1 MDIILI
7 RHARPAMAAGLCY
20 GRTDLPL
27 DEPMDPDAASIA
39 DKLAAH
45 PPQRLLASPLQR
57 SVLTAQALARA
68 TRLPMPELDA
78 RLVELDFGA
87 WEGCPWD
94 DIPRAELDRW
104 ARDVLHGNPHGGG
117 AEHDPQHH
125 RQGRLQLAVVLAQP
139 VR

>member
-57 SVLTAQALARA
+57 SVLTAQRWRGRRA
-68 TRLPMPELDA
+68 CRCPSWMP
-78 RLVELDFGA
+78 A
-87 WEGCPWD
+87 W
-94 DIPRAELDRW
+94 
-104 ARDVLHGNPHGGG
+104 
-117 AEHDPQHH
+117 
-125 RQGRLQLAVVLAQP
+125 
-139 VR
+139 

>member
-68 TRLPMPELDA
+68 TRLP
-78 RLVELDFGA
+78 
-87 WEGCPWD
+87 
-94 DIPRAELDRW
+94 
-104 ARDVLHGNPHGGG
+104 
-117 AEHDPQHH
+117 
-125 RQGRLQLAVVLAQP
+125 
-139 VR
+139 